1 MSTLTR
7 ALVFDQLHA
16 LGIATARIAFYG
28 GHDEGVVEDTKYL
41 DADGHDLDVEIDDR
55 CDLFAA
61 LCQPIYDRYGGFDG
75 YPEVEGEL
83 IWRVAN
89 HSLAIEGRETTW
101 ESFQE
106 VI

>member
-7 ALVFDQLHA
+7 EQIFDQLHA
-16 LGIATARIAFYG
+16 RGIASVRLAFYG
-28 GHDEGVVEDTKYL
+28 GHDEGDVEDTKYL
-41 DADGHDLDVEIDDR
+41 DAEGHELAVELDDR
-55 CDLFAA
+55 SDLYDA

-75 YPEVEGEL
+75 YPEVDGEL
-83 IWRVAN
+83 IWHVADR
-89 HSLAIEGRETTW
+89 SLAIEGRETVW